1 MALVKKVRSVVMDEY
16 DFDYREY
23 CVPYVFSAWCDSR
36 NIQRTQRRVPGG
48 SFMIYF
54 FGLRGPDKE
63 NKRKVTEECFTNNS
77 FC

>member
-1 MALVKKVRSVVMDEY
+1 MEEN

-48 SFMIYF
+48 RFMNYF
-54 FGLRGPDKE
+54 FGLRGPDKKTKE
-63 NKRKVTEECFTNNS
+63 KYRKNFLRTILFVKCELIF
-77 FC
+77 